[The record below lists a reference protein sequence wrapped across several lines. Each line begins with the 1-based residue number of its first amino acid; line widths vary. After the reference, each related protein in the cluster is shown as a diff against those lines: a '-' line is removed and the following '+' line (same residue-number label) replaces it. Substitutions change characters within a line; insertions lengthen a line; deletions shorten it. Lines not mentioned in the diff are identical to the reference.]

1 MRALCPVEKNPR
13 CPKGNVS
20 GADYEVH
27 LEGSSLIRF
36 FDMGVVQNHLEEM
49 MVVWPEKNNRDQV
62 GNKEGNCDKEYE
74 LAMLAGERPVCKEGK
89 RGGDDEEGGDR
100 VQQLE
105 QLCLSPVVE
114 ERAQRGDH
122 NCACVQTPG

>member
-1 MRALCPVEKNPR
+1 MRTLRPVEKNPR

-20 GADYEVH
+20 GADYKVH
-27 LEGSSLIRF
+27 LEELTNNRF
-36 FDMGVVQNHLEEM
+36 FDMGDVQNHLEEM

-62 GNKEGNCDKEYE
+62 GNKEGNCGKEYE

-105 QLCLSPVVE
+105 QLCLLPVVE
-114 ERAQRGDH
+114 ERAQRGDR